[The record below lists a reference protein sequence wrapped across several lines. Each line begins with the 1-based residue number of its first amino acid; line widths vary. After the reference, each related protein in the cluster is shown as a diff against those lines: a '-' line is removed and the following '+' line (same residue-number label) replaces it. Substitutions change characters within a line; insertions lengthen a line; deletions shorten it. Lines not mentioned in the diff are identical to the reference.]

1 MLAPPDNRTENIAKV
16 ACTVAGA
23 IWGLFWIPVRAL
35 HEAGIQGLWATA
47 VFYLVPFALML
58 PIGLLRW
65 RQIISAGWMMQGIA
79 IIGGLCLVL
88 YSTAFLYTDVI
99 HATLLYYLTPIWS
112 ALLARAWLKE
122 PITRDRTL
130 AIILGTAGLLVI
142 LNLDQGLP
150 IPRNPGDWMALISGL
165 IWALFANVMR
175 RSESS
180 YNTVDVLFS
189 WFFWATIIAVALWLL
204 PILDRP
210 DPPTTD
216 QIVTILPW
224 LIPVALFV
232 IIPGFYAIT
241 WGVPLLNPGTVGVLF
256 MTEISVGAISA
267 ALLTDEPFGVREIL
281 GVILIT
287 VAGLTEVVVPI
298 LGTLFPS
305 RRTRGDG
312 NR

>member
-1 MLAPPDNRTENIAKV
+1 MPALSDRRIENIAKI
-16 ACTVAGA
+16 ACTIAGA
-23 IWGLFWIPVRAL
+23 IWGLYWIPVRAL
-35 HEAGIQGLWATA
+35 HDAGIQGLWATA
-47 VFYLVPFALML
+47 IFYLVPLVLML
-58 PIGLLRW
+58 PIALLRW

-122 PITRDRTL
+122 SITRDRTL
-130 AIILGTAGLLVI
+130 AIILGTAGLLII

-150 IPRNPGDWMALISGL
+150 LPRNPGDWMALISGL
-165 IWALFANVMR
+165 IWAVFANAMR
-175 RSESS
+175 RSETS
-180 YNTVDVLFS
+180 YDTIDVLFC
-189 WFFWATIIAVALWLL
+189 WFFWGTVIAVILGLL
-204 PILDRP
+204 PVLDRP
-210 DPPTTD
+210 DPPTIE
-216 QIVTILPW
+216 QIVTVLPW
-224 LIPVALFV
+224 LIPVVLFV

-287 VAGLTEVVVPI
+287 MAGLTEVVVPI
-298 LGTLFPS
+298 LSTLFSS
-305 RRTRGDG
+305 RSTRVD
-312 NR
+312 RDT

>member
-1 MLAPPDNRTENIAKV
+1 MPALPDRRSENIAKI
-16 ACTVAGA
+16 ACTAAGA
-23 IWGLFWIPVRAL
+23 IWGLYWIPVRAL
-35 HEAGIQGLWATA
+35 HETGIQGFWATA
-47 VFYLVPFALML
+47 VFYLVPFVLML
-58 PIGLLRW
+58 PIGLMRW

-112 ALLARAWLKE
+112 ALLARVWLKE

-130 AIILGTAGLLVI
+130 AIVLGTAGLLII

-150 IPRNPGDWMALISGL
+150 IPRNPGDWMALVSGL

-180 YNTVDVLFS
+180 YGTVDVLFS
-189 WFFWATIIAVALWLL
+189 WFFWATIIAVALGQLQ
-204 PILDRP
+204 ILDRP
-210 DPPTTD
+210 DPPTTE
-216 QIVTILPW
+216 QIVTVLPW
-224 LIPVALFV
+224 LVPVVLLL

-267 ALLTDEPFGVREIL
+267 ALLTDEPFGTREIL

-287 VAGLTEVVVPI
+287 AAGLTEVVVPI

-305 RRTRGDG
+305 RRTRGDR

>member
-1 MLAPPDNRTENIAKV
+1 MPALHDKRTENIAKV

-47 VFYLVPFALML
+47 VFYLVPFVLML

-150 IPRNPGDWMALISGL
+150 IPRNPGDWMALVSGL

-175 RSESS
+175 RSETS
-180 YNTVDVLFS
+180 YVTVDVLFS

-204 PILDRP
+204 PILNRP

-224 LIPVALFV
+224 LVPVVLLL

-267 ALLTDEPFGVREIL
+267 ALLTDEPFGTREIL

-305 RRTRGDG
+305 RRTRGD
-312 NR
+312 RDR

>member
-1 MLAPPDNRTENIAKV
+1 MPPLTERHTENIAKI
-16 ACTVAGA
+16 ACTLAGA
-23 IWGLFWIPVRAL
+23 IWGLYWIPVRAL
-35 HEAGIQGLWATA
+35 HDAGIQGLWATA
-47 VFYLVPFALML
+47 VFYLVPFILML

-65 RQIISAGWMMQGIA
+65 RQIISAGWMMQVIA

-130 AIILGTAGLLVI
+130 AIILGTAGLLII

-150 IPRNPGDWMALISGL
+150 LPRNPGDWMALVSGL

-175 RSESS
+175 RNESS

-189 WFFWATIIAVALWLL
+189 WFFWGTIIAVALGLL
-204 PILDRP
+204 QILDRP
-210 DPPTTD
+210 DPPSAE
-216 QIVTILPW
+216 QIITVLPW
-224 LIPVALFV
+224 LLPVVIFL

-267 ALLTDEPFGVREIL
+267 ALLTNEPFGFREIL

-287 VAGLTEVVVPI
+287 AAGLTEVVIPI
-298 LGTLFPS
+298 LGTLFSS
-305 RRTRGDG
+305 RSTRVDR
-312 NR
+312 NS

>member
-1 MLAPPDNRTENIAKV
+1 MPANPDRRTENIAKIS
-16 ACTVAGA
+16 CTAAGA
-23 IWGLFWIPVRAL
+23 IWGLYWIPVRAL
-35 HEAGIQGLWATA
+35 HDAGIQGLWATA
-47 VFYLVPFALML
+47 VFYLVPFVLML

-65 RQIISAGWMMQGIA
+65 RQIVSAGWMMQGIA

-122 PITRDRTL
+122 SITKERPL
-130 AIILGTAGLLVI
+130 AIILGTAGLLTI

-150 IPRNPGDWMALISGL
+150 LPRNPGDWMALIAGL
-165 IWALFANVMR
+165 IWALFANAMR
-175 RSESS
+175 RSETS
-180 YNTVDVLFS
+180 YDTIDVLFC
-189 WFFWATIIAVALWLL
+189 WFFWGTVIAVILGLL
-204 PILDRP
+204 PVLDRP
-210 DPPTTD
+210 DPPTIE
-216 QIVTILPW
+216 QIVKVLPW
-224 LIPVALFV
+224 LIPVVLFV

-267 ALLTDEPFGVREIL
+267 ALLTNEPFGVREIL

-287 VAGLTEVVVPI
+287 AAGLTEVVVPI
-298 LGTLFPS
+298 LGTLFSS
-305 RRTRGDG
+305 RSTRI
-312 NR
+312 NRNS

>member
-1 MLAPPDNRTENIAKV
+1 MPALPDRRSENIAKI
-16 ACTVAGA
+16 ACTAAGA

-47 VFYLVPFALML
+47 VFYLVPFVLML

-122 PITRDRTL
+122 PITRDRTF
-130 AIILGTAGLLVI
+130 AIVLGTAGLLVI

-150 IPRNPGDWMALISGL
+150 LPRNPGDWMALIAGL

-216 QIVTILPW
+216 QIVTVLPW
-224 LIPVALFV
+224 LIPVVLFV

-267 ALLTDEPFGVREIL
+267 ALLTDEPFGTREIL

>member
-1 MLAPPDNRTENIAKV
+1 MPALPDRRSENIAKIV
-16 ACTVAGA
+16 CIAAGA
-23 IWGLFWIPVRAL
+23 IWGLYWIPVRAL
-35 HEAGIQGLWATA
+35 HDAGIQGLWATA
-47 VFYLVPFALML
+47 VFYLVPFLLML

-122 PITRDRTL
+122 SITRDRTL
-130 AIILGTAGLLVI
+130 AIFLGTAGLLVI

-150 IPRNPGDWMALISGL
+150 LPRNPGDWMALLSGL

-180 YNTVDVLFS
+180 YNTLDVLIS
-189 WFFWATIIAVALWLL
+189 WFFWGTIIAAALGLL
-204 PILDRP
+204 QILDRP
-210 DPPTTD
+210 DPPSAE
-216 QIVTILPW
+216 QIISVLPW
-224 LIPVALFV
+224 LIPVVLV
-232 IIPGFYAIT
+232 LIIPGFYAIT

-256 MTEISVGAISA
+256 MTEISIGAISA
-267 ALLTDEPFGVREIL
+267 ALLTDEPFGTREIL

-298 LGTLFPS
+298 LGTLFSS
-305 RRTRGDG
+305 RSKRVDRDS
-312 NR
+312 

>member
-1 MLAPPDNRTENIAKV
+1 MSTLPDRRTENVAKV
-16 ACTVAGA
+16 TCTLAGA
-23 IWGLFWIPVRAL
+23 IWGLYWIPVRAL
-35 HEAGIQGLWATA
+35 HDAGIEGLWATA
-47 VFYLVPFALML
+47 VFYLVPVILML

-79 IIGGLCLVL
+79 FIGGLCLVL

-122 PITRDRTL
+122 SITRDRTL
-130 AIILGTAGLLVI
+130 AIILGTAGLLII

-150 IPRNPGDWMALISGL
+150 LPRNSGDWMALGSGL

-180 YNTVDVLFS
+180 YNTLDVLFS
-189 WFFWATIIAVALWLL
+189 WFFWGTVIAVALGLL
-204 PILDRP
+204 QILDRP
-210 DPPTTD
+210 DPPSAE
-216 QIVTILPW
+216 QIITVLPW
-224 LIPVALFV
+224 LIPVVLFL

-298 LGTLFPS
+298 LGTLFSS
-305 RRTRGDG
+305 RSTRVDR
-312 NR
+312 NS

>member
-1 MLAPPDNRTENIAKV
+1 MPALPDRHTENIAKI
-16 ACTVAGA
+16 ACTLAGA
-23 IWGLFWIPVRAL
+23 IWGLYWIPVRAL
-35 HEAGIQGLWATA
+35 HDAGIQGLWATA
-47 VFYLVPFALML
+47 VFYLVPFILML

-65 RQIISAGWMMQGIA
+65 RRIIAAGWMMQGIA

-130 AIILGTAGLLVI
+130 AIILGTAGLLII

-150 IPRNPGDWMALISGL
+150 LPRNPGDWMALVSGL

-175 RSESS
+175 RNESS

-189 WFFWATIIAVALWLL
+189 WFFWGTIIAVALGLL
-204 PILDRP
+204 QVLDRP
-210 DPPTTD
+210 DPPSAE
-216 QIVTILPW
+216 QIITVLPW
-224 LIPVALFV
+224 LLPVVIFL

-241 WGVPLLNPGTVGVLF
+241 WGVPLLNPGTVGILF

-267 ALLTDEPFGVREIL
+267 ALLTNEPFGFREIL

-287 VAGLTEVVVPI
+287 AAGLTEVVIPI
-298 LGTLFPS
+298 LGTLFSS
-305 RRTRGDG
+305 RSTRVDR
-312 NR
+312 NS

>member
-1 MLAPPDNRTENIAKV
+1 MPALPDRHTENIAKI
-16 ACTVAGA
+16 ACTLAGA
-23 IWGLFWIPVRAL
+23 IWGLYWIPVRAL
-35 HEAGIQGLWATA
+35 HDAGIQGLWATA
-47 VFYLVPFALML
+47 VFYLVPFILML

-65 RQIISAGWMMQGIA
+65 RRIIAAGWMMQGIA

-130 AIILGTAGLLVI
+130 AIILGTAGLLII

-150 IPRNPGDWMALISGL
+150 LPRNPGDWMALVSGL

-175 RSESS
+175 RNESS

-189 WFFWATIIAVALWLL
+189 WFFWGTIIAVALGLL
-204 PILDRP
+204 QILDRP
-210 DPPTTD
+210 DPPSAE
-216 QIVTILPW
+216 QIITVLPW
-224 LIPVALFV
+224 LLPVVIFL

-241 WGVPLLNPGTVGVLF
+241 WGVPLLNPGTVGILF

-267 ALLTDEPFGVREIL
+267 ALLTNEPFGFREIL

-287 VAGLTEVVVPI
+287 AAGLTEVVIPI
-298 LGTLFPS
+298 LGTLFSS
-305 RRTRGDG
+305 RSTRVDR
-312 NR
+312 NS

>member
-1 MLAPPDNRTENIAKV
+1 
-16 ACTVAGA
+16 
-23 IWGLFWIPVRAL
+23 
-35 HEAGIQGLWATA
+35 
-47 VFYLVPFALML
+47 
-58 PIGLLRW
+58 
-65 RQIISAGWMMQGIA
+65 MMQGIA

-112 ALLARAWLKE
+112 ALLARVWLKE
-122 PITRDRTL
+122 AITRDRTL
-130 AIILGTAGLLVI
+130 AIILGTVGLLIV

-150 IPRNPGDWMALISGL
+150 IPRNSGDWMALVSGL

-180 YNTVDVLFS
+180 YDTVDVLFS
-189 WFFWATIIAVALWLL
+189 WFFWATIIAVTLGLL
-204 PILDRP
+204 QILDRP
-210 DPPTTD
+210 DPPSAE
-216 QIVTILPW
+216 QIITVLPW
-224 LIPVALFV
+224 LIPVVLFL

-267 ALLTDEPFGVREIL
+267 ALLTNEPFGVREIL

-287 VAGLTEVVVPI
+287 AAGLTEVVVPM
-298 LGTLFPS
+298 LGTLFSS
-305 RRTRGDG
+305 RSTRVDR
-312 NR
+312 NS

>member
-1 MLAPPDNRTENIAKV
+1 MPAQPDRRSENIAKI
-16 ACTVAGA
+16 ACTAAGA
-23 IWGLFWIPVRAL
+23 IWGLYWIPVRAL
-35 HEAGIQGLWATA
+35 HETGIQGLWATA
-47 VFYLVPFALML
+47 VFYLVPFVLIL
-58 PIGLLRW
+58 PIGLIRW

-122 PITRDRTL
+122 PITRDRTF
-130 AIILGTAGLLVI
+130 AIVLGTAGLLVI

-150 IPRNPGDWMALISGL
+150 LPRNPGDWMALIAGL

-204 PILDRP
+204 PILNRP
-210 DPPTTD
+210 DPPTID
-216 QIVTILPW
+216 QIVTVLPW
-224 LIPVALFV
+224 LIPVVLFV

-267 ALLTDEPFGVREIL
+267 ALLTDEPFGTREIL

-287 VAGLTEVVVPI
+287 VAGITEVVVPI

>member
-1 MLAPPDNRTENIAKV
+1 
-16 ACTVAGA
+16 
-23 IWGLFWIPVRAL
+23 
-35 HEAGIQGLWATA
+35 
-47 VFYLVPFALML
+47 ML
-58 PIGLLRW
+58 PIGLMRW

-122 PITRDRTL
+122 TMTRDRTL
-130 AIILGTAGLLVI
+130 GIILGTAGLLVI

-175 RSESS
+175 RSQSS

-216 QIVTILPW
+216 QIVTVLPW
-224 LIPVALFV
+224 LIPVVLFV

-305 RRTRGDG
+305 RRARGD
-312 NR
+312 RDR

>member
-1 MLAPPDNRTENIAKV
+1 
-16 ACTVAGA
+16 
-23 IWGLFWIPVRAL
+23 
-35 HEAGIQGLWATA
+35 
-47 VFYLVPFALML
+47 
-58 PIGLLRW
+58 
-65 RQIISAGWMMQGIA
+65 MMQGIA

-122 PITRDRTL
+122 LITRDRTL
-130 AIILGTAGLLVI
+130 AIILGTAGLLII

-150 IPRNPGDWMALISGL
+150 LPRNPGDWMALVSGL

-189 WFFWATIIAVALWLL
+189 WFFWGTIIAVALGLL
-204 PILDRP
+204 QILDRP
-210 DPPTTD
+210 DPPSAQ
-216 QIVTILPW
+216 QIITVLPW
-224 LIPVALFV
+224 LIPVVLFL

-267 ALLTDEPFGVREIL
+267 ALLTNEPFGTREIL

-287 VAGLTEVVVPI
+287 AAGLTEVVVPV
-298 LGTLFPS
+298 LATLFPGRDT
-305 RRTRGDG
+305 RRER

>member
-47 VFYLVPFALML
+47 VFYLVPFVLML

-130 AIILGTAGLLVI
+130 AIVLGTAGLLVI

-150 IPRNPGDWMALISGL
+150 IPRNPGDWMALVSGL

-175 RSESS
+175 RSRSS
-180 YNTVDVLFS
+180 YDTVDVLFS
-189 WFFWATIIAVALWLL
+189 WFFWATIIAVALALL

-210 DPPTTD
+210 DPPSAE
-216 QIVTILPW
+216 QIVTVLPW
-224 LIPVALFV
+224 LIPVVLFV

-267 ALLTDEPFGVREIL
+267 AFLTDEPFGAREIL

>member
-1 MLAPPDNRTENIAKV
+1 MPALPDRRIENIAKI
-16 ACTVAGA
+16 ACTIAGA
-23 IWGLFWIPVRAL
+23 IWGLYWIPVRAL
-35 HEAGIQGLWATA
+35 HDAGIQGLWATA
-47 VFYLVPFALML
+47 IFYLVPLVLML
-58 PIGLLRW
+58 PIALLRW

-122 PITRDRTL
+122 SITRDRTL
-130 AIILGTAGLLVI
+130 AIILGTAGLLII

-150 IPRNPGDWMALISGL
+150 LPRNPGDWMALISGL
-165 IWALFANVMR
+165 IWAVFANAMR
-175 RSESS
+175 HSEPS
-180 YNTVDVLFS
+180 YDTIDVLFC
-189 WFFWATIIAVALWLL
+189 WFFWGTVIAVILGLL
-204 PILDRP
+204 PVLDRP
-210 DPPTTD
+210 DPPTIE
-216 QIVTILPW
+216 QIVTVLPW
-224 LIPVALFV
+224 LIPVVLFV
-232 IIPGFYAIT
+232 IIPGFYAIA

-287 VAGLTEVVVPI
+287 MAGLTEVVVPI
-298 LGTLFPS
+298 LSTLSSS
-305 RRTRGDG
+305 RSTRVDR
-312 NR
+312 NT

>member
-1 MLAPPDNRTENIAKV
+1 MPALPDRRSENIAKI
-16 ACTVAGA
+16 ACTAAGA
-23 IWGLFWIPVRAL
+23 IWGLYWIPVRAL
-35 HEAGIQGLWATA
+35 HETGIQGLWATA
-47 VFYLVPFALML
+47 VFYLVPFVLTL
-58 PIGLLRW
+58 PIGLMRW

-122 PITRDRTL
+122 PINRDRTL
-130 AIILGTAGLLVI
+130 AIILGTAGLLII

-150 IPRNPGDWMALISGL
+150 LPRNPGDWMALIAGL

-204 PILDRP
+204 PILNRP
-210 DPPTTD
+210 DPPTID
-216 QIVTILPW
+216 QIVTVLPW
-224 LIPVALFV
+224 LIPVVLFV

-267 ALLTDEPFGVREIL
+267 ALLTDEPFGTREIL

-305 RRTRGDG
+305 RRTRVD
-312 NR
+312 RDR

>member
-1 MLAPPDNRTENIAKV
+1 MPALPDRHTENIAKI
-16 ACTVAGA
+16 ACTLAGA
-23 IWGLFWIPVRAL
+23 IWGLYWIPVRAL
-35 HEAGIQGLWATA
+35 HDAGIQGLWATA
-47 VFYLVPFALML
+47 VFYLVPFILML

-65 RQIISAGWMMQGIA
+65 RRIIAAGWMMQGIA

-130 AIILGTAGLLVI
+130 AIILGTAGLLII

-150 IPRNPGDWMALISGL
+150 LPRNPGDWMALVSGL

-175 RSESS
+175 RNESS

-189 WFFWATIIAVALWLL
+189 WFFWGTIIAVALGLL
-204 PILDRP
+204 QILDRP
-210 DPPTTD
+210 DPPSAE
-216 QIVTILPW
+216 QVVTVLPW
-224 LIPVALFV
+224 LIPVVVFL

-267 ALLTDEPFGVREIL
+267 ALLTNEPFGFREIL

-287 VAGLTEVVVPI
+287 AAGLTEVVIPI
-298 LGTLFPS
+298 LGTLFSS
-305 RRTRGDG
+305 RSTRVDR
-312 NR
+312 NS

>member
-1 MLAPPDNRTENIAKV
+1 MPALPDRRSENNAKI
-16 ACTVAGA
+16 ACTAAGA
-23 IWGLFWIPVRAL
+23 IWGLYWIPVRAL
-35 HEAGIQGLWATA
+35 HDAGIQGLWATA
-47 VFYLVPFALML
+47 VFYLVPFVLML

-112 ALLARAWLKE
+112 ALLARVWLKE
-122 PITRDRTL
+122 AITRDRTL
-130 AIILGTAGLLVI
+130 AIILGTVGLLIV

-150 IPRNPGDWMALISGL
+150 IPRNSGDWMALVSGL

-180 YNTVDVLFS
+180 YDTVDVLFS
-189 WFFWATIIAVALWLL
+189 WFFWATIIAVTLGLL
-204 PILDRP
+204 QILDRP
-210 DPPTTD
+210 DPPSAE
-216 QIVTILPW
+216 QIITVLPW
-224 LIPVALFV
+224 LIPVVLFL

-305 RRTRGDG
+305 RRTRGD
-312 NR
+312 RDR

>member
-47 VFYLVPFALML
+47 VFYLVPFVLML

-142 LNLDQGLP
+142 LNLDQGIP

-210 DPPTTD
+210 DSPTTD

-305 RRTRGDG
+305 RRTRGD
-312 NR
+312 RDR

>member
-1 MLAPPDNRTENIAKV
+1 MPVLPDSRTENTAKI
-16 ACTVAGA
+16 ACTIAGA
-23 IWGLFWIPVRAL
+23 IWGLYWIPVRAL
-35 HEAGIQGLWATA
+35 HDAGIQGLWATA
-47 VFYLVPFALML
+47 IFYLVPLVLML
-58 PIGLLRW
+58 PIALLHW

-122 PITRDRTL
+122 SITRDRTL
-130 AIILGTAGLLVI
+130 AIILGTTGLLII

-150 IPRNPGDWMALISGL
+150 LLRNPGDWMALISGL
-165 IWALFANVMR
+165 IWAVFANAMR
-175 RSESS
+175 RSETS
-180 YNTVDVLFS
+180 YDTIDVLFC
-189 WFFWATIIAVALWLL
+189 WFFWGTVIAVILGLL
-204 PILDRP
+204 PVLDRP
-210 DPPTTD
+210 DPPTIE
-216 QIVTILPW
+216 QIVTVLPW
-224 LIPVALFV
+224 LIPVVLFV

-241 WGVPLLNPGTVGVLF
+241 WGVPLLSPGTVGVLF

-287 VAGLTEVVVPI
+287 MAGLTEVVVPI
-298 LGTLFPS
+298 LSTLFSS
-305 RRTRGDG
+305 RSTRVDR
-312 NR
+312 NT

>member
-47 VFYLVPFALML
+47 VFYLVPFVLML

-142 LNLDQGLP
+142 LNLDQGIP

>member
-1 MLAPPDNRTENIAKV
+1 MPALPDRRSENIAKI
-16 ACTVAGA
+16 ACTAAGA
-23 IWGLFWIPVRAL
+23 IWGLYWIPVRAL
-35 HEAGIQGLWATA
+35 HDAGIQGLWATA
-47 VFYLVPFALML
+47 VFYFVPFVLML

-112 ALLARAWLKE
+112 ALLARVWLKE
-122 PITRDRTL
+122 AITRDRTV
-130 AIILGTAGLLVI
+130 GLLIV

-150 IPRNPGDWMALISGL
+150 IPRNSGDWMALVSGL

-180 YNTVDVLFS
+180 YDTVDVLFS
-189 WFFWATIIAVALWLL
+189 WFFWATIIAVALGLL
-204 PILDRP
+204 QILDRP
-210 DPPTTD
+210 DPPSAE
-216 QIVTILPW
+216 QIITVLPW
-224 LIPVALFV
+224 LIPVVLFL

-267 ALLTDEPFGVREIL
+267 ALLTNEPFGVREIL

-287 VAGLTEVVVPI
+287 AAGLTEVVVPM
-298 LGTLFPS
+298 LGTLFSS
-305 RRTRGDG
+305 RSTRVDR
-312 NR
+312 NS